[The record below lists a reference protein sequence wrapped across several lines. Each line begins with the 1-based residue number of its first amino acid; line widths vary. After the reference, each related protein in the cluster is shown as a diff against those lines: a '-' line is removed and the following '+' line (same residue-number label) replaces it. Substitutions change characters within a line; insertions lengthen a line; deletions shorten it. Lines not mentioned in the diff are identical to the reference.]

1 MLSACPF
8 RDLANA
14 VSVLYDRDPEISHR
28 DDTVAALQVARR
40 WHDMQAR
47 AGLQAAQVWTESLN
61 ECGRM
66 LHVDPDSGRMGLRI
80 VTPDLLDGRSHPAR
94 PGKPVE
100 IREWCYRKVA
110 GEWQWVQEVW
120 NVEDELAPYFVVLT
134 ADGDD
139 ITGQVEGVVEGWPD
153 VYRWEDGRPWLPWS
167 ITHSVADPP
176 SLFSPWH
183 RIEAVDGTMVAARNS
198 ALIDHSQAH
207 AAWPQRCVANMQP
220 AGMQTQ
226 EATNGQPVSVVVSDP
241 TSIIAWQPIEDGIQP
256 MQWQWSTAAP
266 IGEMQ
271 DVYERRLSML
281 AQSWGLSPSDL
292 VRQSDDPRSG
302 VALSLSRAG
311 VREVQMRRAP
321 VYRPHDER
329 LAAMTAAAMNRL
341 DGGTR
346 PENGYRVAYA
356 LLPLSVGEQAQIER
370 ETLAL
375 LDRGLLSP
383 AEARARI
390 LGESLQNASVALTAM
405 RTGDTDQ
412 SAKASLNGAQITALV
427 EIAARASAGEL
438 APNAAR
444 LIAAA
449 SFPTV
454 PSQTI
459 DQIFA
464 DIASA
469 PPSTEEA

>member
-1 MLSACPF
+1 MSTVNLPTSAIPVRHSSSRVRHTRLRIRMMRGEWHSDMRRHILESVGPIRSKAWGPVMLSACPF
-8 RDLANA
+8 RDLAQA
-14 VSVLYDRDPEISHR
+14 VSVLYDADCEVSHR
-28 DDTVAALQVARR
+28 DDTAAALQVARR

-47 AGLQAAQVWTESLN
+47 AAMQAGQVWTESLN

-66 LHVDPDSGRMGLRI
+66 LHVDPDTGRMQLRV
-80 VTPDLLDGRSHPAR
+80 VTPDLLDGRSHPSR

-100 IREWCYRKVA
+100 IREWCYRQVDGKS
-110 GEWQWVQEVW
+110 WQWVQEVW
-120 NVEDELAPYFVVLT
+120 NVEDESAPYFAVLSM
-134 ADGDD
+134 DGDEL
-139 ITGQVEGVVEGWPD
+139 TGRIEGAVDGWPD
-153 VYRWEDGRPWLPWS
+153 VYRFADGRPFLPWS
-167 ITHSVADPP
+167 LTHSVAEPP
-176 SLFSPWH
+176 ALFSPWH

-198 ALIDHSQAH
+198 ALIDHSQTH

-226 EATNGQPVSVVVSDP
+226 EGSDGSPVSVVVSDP
-241 TSIIAWQPIEDGIQP
+241 TSIIQWQAVEEGVQP

-329 LAAMTAAAMNRL
+329 LAAMTAAAMNRI
-341 DGGTR
+341 DGGSR
-346 PENGYRVAYA
+346 PESGYRVAYA

-390 LGESLQNASVALTAM
+390 LGESVQTAAAALQNIPTA
-405 RTGDTDQ
+405 TT
-412 SAKASLNGAQITALV
+412 
-427 EIAARASAGEL
+427 
-438 APNAAR
+438 
-444 LIAAA
+444 
-449 SFPTV
+449 
-454 PSQTI
+454 
-459 DQIFA
+459 
-464 DIASA
+464 
-469 PPSTEEA
+469 TEEV